1 MMVELPDKLYFR
13 IGEVSQIAELPAS
26 VLRFWETEFSV
37 IKPRRAPSGRRMYRR
52 REVELILQIKHLL
65 YERRYTIAGA
75 RRYLANHGRRAIMVE
90 QRTLQQLQH
99 IRRELIEIRDMLLP

>member
-1 MMVELPDKLYFR
+1 MMVEVPDKLYFR
-13 IGEVSQIAELPAS
+13 IGEVSRIAELPAS
-26 VLRFWETEFSV
+26 VLRFWETEFTV

-75 RRYLANHGRRAIMVE
+75 RRYLAGHGRRMIMAE
-90 QRTLQQLQH
+90 KRTVRQLRQ
-99 IRRELIEIRDMLLP
+99 IRRELIDIRDMLRP